1 MVAKLV
7 LLFAAATVV
16 SGMAQTRPRGRD
28 LGIPFPGQTGAI
40 NAITDIAGIAVGQ
53 VTLIEGEGKLVPGKG
68 PFGPASP
75 PFFRVRAAIG
85 IPSSPRR
92 SIRTATAT

>member
-28 LGIPFPGQTGAI
+28 LGIPFPGQTGRSTRSRTLPAWPS
-40 NAITDIAGIAVGQ
+40 
-53 VTLIEGEGKLVPGKG
+53 VT
-68 PFGPASP
+68 
-75 PFFRVRAAIG
+75 
-85 IPSSPRR
+85 
-92 SIRTATAT
+92 